1 MSILP
6 LFLEGF
12 YGDVI
17 SILNKVVAFVAR
29 QEKFLFSEISFS
41 AIKMIFFY
49 LFIILGFQLFLKFNT
64 KRCFLFL
71 GSILVF
77 QCVFI
82 LEKYTIAQKSELI
95 VFHKSKNTIIGKRK
109 GSSFEVYHSMDSL
122 QISSQKLLINYK
134 VGENI
139 SSQNYLKLSN
149 LMFYKKQVV
158 LIIDKDGLYD
168 IKELNSPIV
177 VLRQSPK
184 INLQRLAE
192 KLKPAIIIA
201 DGSNYKSYIE
211 NWKTTCKNLKIPF
224 WTTYNQGAYIL
235 N

>member
-1 MSILP
+1 M
-6 LFLEGF
+6 
-12 YGDVI
+12 Y
-17 SILNKVVAFVAR
+17 
-29 QEKFLFSEISFS
+29 
-41 AIKMIFFY
+41 
-49 LFIILGFQLFLKFNT
+49 
-64 KRCFLFL
+64 
-71 GSILVF
+71 
-77 QCVFI
+77 
-82 LEKYTIAQKSELI
+82 
-95 VFHKSKNTIIGKRK
+95 
-109 GSSFEVYHSMDSL
+109 
-122 QISSQKLLINYK
+122 
-134 VGENI
+134 
-139 SSQNYLKLSN
+139 
-149 LMFYKKQVV
+149 YKKQVV

-211 NWKTTCKNLKIPF
+211 NWKATCKNLKIPF

>member
-1 MSILP
+1 
-6 LFLEGF
+6 
-12 YGDVI
+12 
-17 SILNKVVAFVAR
+17 
-29 QEKFLFSEISFS
+29 
-41 AIKMIFFY
+41 
-49 LFIILGFQLFLKFNT
+49 
-64 KRCFLFL
+64 
-71 GSILVF
+71 
-77 QCVFI
+77 
-82 LEKYTIAQKSELI
+82 
-95 VFHKSKNTIIGKRK
+95 
-109 GSSFEVYHSMDSL
+109 MDSL

-149 LMFYKKQVV
+149 LMYYKKKVV
-158 LIIDKDGLYD
+158 LIIDKDGLYN

-184 INLQRLAE
+184 INLQRLVK